1 MRSVQLCLAMVAL
14 VVFIMNPILVGIV
27 AAKTVGLPSGHTIE
41 LTQAQVDTMRQQPG
55 VFYSKSIPET
65 LSGQTVVALPG
76 ELGGGCIY
84 GDPEA
89 LAQAMTNAG
98 AAVGATSATVV
109 GTTTAAVIAGVT
121 VTGIAVGTAAVFATA
136 ASSSGATT
144 TPAHP

>member
-1 MRSVQLCLAMVAL
+1 MRSVKLCLAIVAL
-14 VVFIMNPILVGIV
+14 AALVMNPFLA
-27 AAKTVGLPSGHTIE
+27 AAKEVALPSGQSIE
-41 LTQAQVDTMRQQPG
+41 LTQAQVDTMKAQPG
-55 VFYSKSIPET
+55 VFYSTSNPET

-84 GDPEA
+84 GTPEA
-89 LAQAMTNAG
+89 LARAMTNAG
-98 AAVGATSATVV
+98 ATVGATSATVV
-109 GTTTAAVIAGVT
+109 GTTTATVIAGVT

>member
-1 MRSVQLCLAMVAL
+1 MRIIKLCLAMLAL
-14 VVFIMNPILVGIV
+14 VVFIMNPVLVGIA

-41 LTQAQVDTMRQQPG
+41 LTQAQVDTMKAQPG
-55 VFYSKSIPET
+55 VFYSTSNPDT

-76 ELGGGCIY
+76 ELGGGYVY
-84 GDPEA
+84 GTPEA

-98 AAVGATSATVV
+98 ATVGATSATVV
-109 GTTTAAVIAGVT
+109 GATTAAVIAGVT
-121 VTGIAVGTAAVFATA
+121 VTGVAVGVAATAASA